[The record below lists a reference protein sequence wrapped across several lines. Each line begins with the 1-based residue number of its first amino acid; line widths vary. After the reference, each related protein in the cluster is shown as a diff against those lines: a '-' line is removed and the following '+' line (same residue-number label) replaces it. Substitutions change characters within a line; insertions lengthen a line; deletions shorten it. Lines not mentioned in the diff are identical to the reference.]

1 MKKFLLTD
9 GNSMLFRA
17 YYATAYGRPMTTS
30 KGIPTNAVFGFVSM
44 IQKAIDTVKPDAVL
58 VAFDAGK
65 HTFRHD
71 LYADYKGGRKPAP
84 DDLVPQFAL
93 IRDFCDA
100 YQLKWVEMENIEA
113 DDLIGTASKDASD
126 YETYIL
132 TSDHAY
138 LKGKKA
144 PLKSILLDQ
153 SFTAG
158 IGNIY
163 ADEILAACGLR
174 PGRSCARITRRDEEI
189 IAANTKKIL
198 KAAIKAGG
206 TTIRSYTSSLGVTG
220 RFQTSCT
227 VHMQKICP
235 RCGSAIQVKYIGGR
249 SSYYCP
255 HCQH

>member
-132 TSDHAY
+132 TSDHDMLQLADDTT
-138 LKGKKA
+138 
-144 PLKSILLDQ
+144 SILLMKK
-153 SFTAG
+153 G
-158 IGNIY
+158 ITEM
-163 ADEILAACGLR
+163 DVMTPE
-174 PGRSCARITRRDEEI
+174 
-189 IAANTKKIL
+189 K
-198 KAAIKAGG
+198 IKAD
-206 TTIRSYTSSLGVTG
+206 YGVTPLQVIDLKG
-220 RFQTSCT
+220 LMGDTSDNYPGIPGVGEKT
-227 VHMQKICP
+227 AVKLIEQF
-235 RCGSAIQVKYIGGR
+235 GSVEGVLAHDSEIKGALGKKVQENHDSAVLSKSWQQ
-249 SSYYCP
+249 SSGMLN
-255 HCQH
+255 